1 MNATTHS
8 IPAALLLNVTPFEA
22 EVMAQ
27 VAANLNDPLP
37 ARERALVDEAIRL
50 YALGRVLP

>member
-1 MNATTHS
+1 MNASTVSTA
-8 IPAALLLNVTPFEA
+8 AALNATPFEA
-22 EVMAQ
+22 EVLAL
-27 VAANLNDPLP
+27 VAATFNAPLP

>member
-22 EVMAQ
+22 EV
-27 VAANLNDPLP
+27 L
-37 ARERALVDEAIRL
+37 ARFVETFDQ
-50 YALGRVLP
+50 